1 LPEASALNACSLL
14 TSEEIE
20 AVQGEPLKEK
30 KPGGSS
36 RGNLPDSQCYFALP
50 TLTNSISLQ
59 VVQSGS
65 GPQAVDV
72 RQAWK
77 EMFHK
82 ERPPPVGEGPNR
94 KEPPEP
100 LEGLGDEAFWAGNEK
115 IGALYALKGSSYIRL
130 SVGGGDDKSTRLKK
144 SRALAEVVLNRL

>member
-1 LPEASALNACSLL
+1 MDICSLL
-14 TSEEIE
+14 TSEEIQ

-30 KPGGSS
+30 KSSDNS
-36 RGNLPDSQCYFALP
+36 RGKLSVSQCYFALP

-59 VVQSGS
+59 VVRSGG
-65 GPQAVDV
+65 GPQGVDA
-72 RQAWK
+72 RQAWN

-100 LEGLGDEAFWAGNEK
+100 VEGLGDEAFWAGNEK
-115 IGALYALKGSSYIRL
+115 IGALYALKGNSYIQL

-144 SRALAEVVLNRL
+144 SRDLAQVVLSRL